1 MNSLISISSSLNAD
15 CDALVVIASDL
26 KTLSSISALN
36 SSVCSTVLNY
46 LELDQS
52 ASSNVSLII
61 SSDVPGKR
69 LILSPTG
76 SLNTDVDDVRRF
88 SEAARA
94 ALNKCKAI
102 GVKHPMVVIQK
113 PVFEGRY
120 KSKFEN
126 DYKQY
131 MHVSLLGLLYECYEP
146 LQVREHYEL
155 IGKKVQFE
163 KLSIYS
169 SANDLKATQT
179 AVDWVMAVESGRIV
193 ARGKHQFLTLDI
205 GFSDPERMAPLRCAE
220 YIQQAFKN
228 IPNVK
233 VTVIREHDV
242 LKKEFPLLH
251 AVARLEYNSPD
262 QSKVKENLF
271 FVGKGVTYDTGG
283 ADIKFDGHMR
293 GMSRDKCGA
302 AMVAGFLKTVGLLK
316 PEGLNVVAD
325 LGFVRNSSGAG
336 NYVSDEIIKSR
347 AGVMGERA
355 ISPFYSSIPS
365 RLFTVCTLTGHAVLT
380 VGVGYTISLD
390 NGPAKFDNVSS
401 SLATS
406 GNQFGDPW
414 EQSTYRREDLEV
426 VKGLTTS
433 EDVYQANNKASS
445 QTPRGHMFPA
455 AFLILASGLDK
466 HGMDSEFPISF
477 THVDMAASGEEDA
490 KGFGIGRPTGSPIV
504 AFSAHYLQN

>member
-1 MNSLISISSSLNAD
+1 
-15 CDALVVIASDL
+15 
-26 KTLSSISALN
+26 
-36 SSVCSTVLNY
+36 
-46 LELDQS
+46 
-52 ASSNVSLII
+52 
-61 SSDVPGKR
+61 
-69 LILSPTG
+69 
-76 SLNTDVDDVRRF
+76 
-88 SEAARA
+88 
-94 ALNKCKAI
+94 
-102 GVKHPMVVIQK
+102 MVVIQK

-193 ARGKHQFLTLDI
+193 ARDI

-251 AVARLEYNSPD
+251 AVARCSLAIPDHYPCVVRLEYNSPD

-347 AGVMGERA
+347 AGARCLIGNTDAEGRMLMIDLLCLAKERA

-401 SLATS
+401 SLAAS